1 MEFKSTL
8 KANNLTQKL
17 IRPHTPEQNGI
28 VERANKTMRESLVP
42 VILTDHEQARSEISR
57 IIQYYNNIGRHSS
70 LNYLTPMQY
79 YRGNP
84 EELLRIRESKAER
97 ARILRRERNM
107 KERRGGETA
116 GTIS

>member
-1 MEFKSTL
+1 MVL
-8 KANNLTQKL
+8 KQNNLTQKL

-28 VERANKTMRESLVP
+28 IERANKTMRESLAP
-42 VILTDHEQARSEISR
+42 VMLTDYEQASHEISR
-57 IIQYYNNIGRHSS
+57 IIEYYNNNRRHSS
-70 LNYLTPMQY
+70 LNYLTPIQY

-84 EELLRIRESKAER
+84 EELLRIRESKIEK

-116 GTIS
+116 GTVS